1 MRIGTRGS
9 LLAVAQAEEV
19 RNRLSSE
26 FELPLNAFE
35 IVKITTSGDL
45 ITDRPLKEIGGKGLF
60 TKEIEHELLLGT
72 IDIAVH
78 SMKDMPVL
86 QPCGLQIDTYLPR
99 EDIRDAFLSFE
110 YSSIDDLP
118 NNAILGTSSVRRTA
132 QVLNFRDDLQVIDFR
147 GNVQTRLKKL
157 RSGIAF
163 GTLLAMAGLN
173 RLRISDV
180 PIFPIEIGDML
191 PAVAQGVIG
200 IERRVSDLSAA
211 HLLERIN
218 DYKTERLLSCERAY
232 LKALDGSCQTPIA
245 GCAILE
251 NGNIYFRAEIIKPDG
266 SQKLTESGVC
276 LEEDAEELGIEL
288 AERLRSKAPT
298 DFFSWL

>member
-26 FELPLNAFE
+26 FDLPLNAFK
-35 IVKITTSGDL
+35 IVKIITSGDL

-86 QPCGLQIDTYLPR
+86 QPFGLQIDTYLPR
-99 EDIRDAFLSFE
+99 EDIREAFLSFE
-110 YSSIDDLP
+110 YSSIDGLP
-118 NNAILGTSSVRRTA
+118 KNAILGTSSVRRTA

-200 IERRVSDLSAA
+200 IERRASDLSAA

-218 DYKTERLLSCERAY
+218 DYKTERVLSCERAY
-232 LKALDGSCQTPIA
+232 LKELDGSCQTPIA
-245 GCAILE
+245 GCAILK
-251 NGNIYFRAEIIKPDG
+251 NGNIHFRAEIIKPDG

-288 AERLRSKAPT
+288 AERLQSKAPS

>member
-1 MRIGTRGS
+1 LRIGTRGS

-60 TKEIEHELLLGT
+60 TKEIEHELLSGS

-118 NNAILGTSSVRRTA
+118 EDAILGTSSVRRTA
-132 QVLNFRDDLQVIDFR
+132 QVLNFRNDLRVIDFR
-147 GNVQTRLKKL
+147 GNVQTRLQKL

-200 IERRVSDLSAA
+200 IERRMSDLSAA

-218 DYKTERLLSCERAY
+218 DSKTERVLSCERAY

-245 GCAILE
+245 GCAIIK
-251 NGNIYFRAEIIKPDG
+251 NGNIHFRAEIIRPDG

-288 AERLRSKAPT
+288 AERLRSKAPH

>member
-60 TKEIEHELLLGT
+60 TKEIEHELLSGT

-110 YSSIDDLP
+110 HSSIDDLP
-118 NNAILGTSSVRRTA
+118 KDAILGTSSVRRTA
-132 QVLNFRDDLQVIDFR
+132 QVLNFRNDLQVIDFR
-147 GNVQTRLKKL
+147 GNVQTRLQKL

-200 IERRVSDLSAA
+200 IERRMSDLSAA

-218 DYKTERLLSCERAY
+218 DYKTERVLSCERAY

-251 NGNIYFRAEIIKPDG
+251 NGNIHFRAEIIKPDG
-266 SQKLTESGVC
+266 SQKRTESGTC

-288 AERLRSKAPT
+288 AERLRSKAPS

>member
-60 TKEIEHELLLGT
+60 TKEIEHELLSGT

-118 NNAILGTSSVRRTA
+118 NHAILGTSSVRRTA
-132 QVLNFRDDLQVIDFR
+132 QILNFRNDLQVIDFR
-147 GNVQTRLKKL
+147 GNVQTRLEKL

-173 RLRISDV
+173 RLGISDV

-200 IERRVSDLSAA
+200 IERRVSDLSVA

-218 DYKTERLLSCERAY
+218 DYKTERVLSCERAY

-245 GCAILE
+245 GCAILK
-251 NGNIYFRAEIIKPDG
+251 NGNIHFTAEIIKPDG

-276 LEEDAEELGIEL
+276 LKEDAEELGIEL

>member
-26 FELPLNAFE
+26 FQLPLNAFE

-60 TKEIEHELLLGT
+60 TKEIEHELLSGT

-110 YSSIDDLP
+110 HSSIDDLP
-118 NNAILGTSSVRRTA
+118 KDAILGTSSVRRTA
-132 QVLNFRDDLQVIDFR
+132 QVLNFRNDLQVIDFR
-147 GNVQTRLKKL
+147 GNVQTRLQKL

-200 IERRVSDLSAA
+200 IERRMSDLSAA

-218 DYKTERLLSCERAY
+218 DYKTERVLSCERAY

-251 NGNIYFRAEIIKPDG
+251 NGNIHFRAEIIKPDG

-276 LEEDAEELGIEL
+276 LKEDAEELGIEL

>member
-1 MRIGTRGS
+1 MKIGTRGS

-99 EDIRDAFLSFE
+99 EDMRDAFLSFE

-118 NNAILGTSSVRRTA
+118 KDAILGTSSIRRTA
-132 QVLNFRDDLQVIDFR
+132 QILNFRNDLQVIDFR

-180 PIFPIEIGDML
+180 PIFPIETGDML

-218 DYKTERLLSCERAY
+218 DYKTERVLSCERSY

-251 NGNIYFRAEIIKPDG
+251 DGNIHFRAEIIKPDG

-288 AERLRSKAPT
+288 AERLRSKAPS

>member
-1 MRIGTRGS
+1 LRIGTRGS

-19 RNRLSSE
+19 RNRLSAE
-26 FELPLNAFE
+26 FELPFTAFE

-60 TKEIEHELLLGT
+60 TKEIEHELLTGT

-86 QPCGLQIDTYLPR
+86 QPGGLQIDSYLPR

-118 NNAILGTSSVRRTA
+118 KDAILGTSSVRRTA
-132 QVLNFRDDLQVIDFR
+132 QVLNFRNDLQVIDFR

-173 RLRISDV
+173 RLQVSDV
-180 PIFPIEIGDML
+180 PIFPIEISDML

-218 DYKTERLLSCERAY
+218 DYKTERVLSCERAY

-245 GCAILE
+245 GCATLE
-251 NGNIYFRAEIIKPDG
+251 KGNINFKAEIIKPDG

-288 AERLRSKAPT
+288 AERLRSKSPC

>member
-118 NNAILGTSSVRRTA
+118 NDAILGTSSVRRTA
-132 QVLNFRDDLQVIDFR
+132 QVLNFRNDLQVIDFR
-147 GNVQTRLKKL
+147 GNVQTRLQKL
-157 RSGIAF
+157 RSGIAA

-218 DYKTERLLSCERAY
+218 DYKTERVLSCERAY

-251 NGNIYFRAEIIKPDG
+251 NGNIHFKAEIIKPDG
-266 SQKLTESGVC
+266 SQKLTESGIC

-288 AERLRSKAPT
+288 AERLRSKAPS

>member
-99 EDIRDAFLSFE
+99 EDMRDAFLSFE

-118 NNAILGTSSVRRTA
+118 KDAILGTSSVRRTA
-132 QVLNFRDDLQVIDFR
+132 QILNFRNDLQVIDFR

-173 RLRISDV
+173 RLKISDV

-218 DYKTERLLSCERAY
+218 DYKT
-232 LKALDGSCQTPIA
+232 
-245 GCAILE
+245 
-251 NGNIYFRAEIIKPDG
+251 
-266 SQKLTESGVC
+266 
-276 LEEDAEELGIEL
+276 
-288 AERLRSKAPT
+288 
-298 DFFSWL
+298 

>member
-9 LLAVAQAEEV
+9 LLALAQAEEV
-19 RNRLSSE
+19 RNRLSLA
-26 FELPLNAFE
+26 FELPLTAFE

-45 ITDRPLKEIGGKGLF
+45 ITDRSLKDIGGKGLF
-60 TKEIEHELLLGT
+60 TKEIEHELTSGT

-86 QPCGLQIDTYLPR
+86 QPCGLKIDTYLPR

-110 YSSIDDLP
+110 HSSIDDLP
-118 NNAILGTSSVRRTA
+118 KDSILGTSSVRRTA
-132 QVLNFRDDLQVIDFR
+132 QVLNFRNDLKVIDFR
-147 GNVQTRLKKL
+147 GNVQTRLRKL
-157 RSGIAF
+157 RSGIAL

-218 DYKTERLLSCERAY
+218 DSKTERVLSCERAY

-251 NGNIYFRAEIIKPDG
+251 NGNIHFKAEIIRPDG
-266 SQKLTESGVC
+266 SQKLTEFGVC

-288 AERLRSKAPT
+288 AERLRSKAPS

>member
-1 MRIGTRGS
+1 LRIGTRGS

>member
-60 TKEIEHELLLGT
+60 TKEIEHELLSGS

-118 NNAILGTSSVRRTA
+118 EDAILGTSSVRRTA
-132 QVLNFRDDLQVIDFR
+132 QVLNFRNDLQVIDFR
-147 GNVQTRLKKL
+147 GNVQTRLQKL

-218 DYKTERLLSCERAY
+218 DYKTERVLSCERAY

-245 GCAILE
+245 GCAILK
-251 NGNIYFRAEIIKPDG
+251 NGNIHFRAEIIKPDG

-288 AERLRSKAPT
+288 AERLRSKAPS

>member
-1 MRIGTRGS
+1 
-9 LLAVAQAEEV
+9 
-19 RNRLSSE
+19 
-26 FELPLNAFE
+26 
-35 IVKITTSGDL
+35 
-45 ITDRPLKEIGGKGLF
+45 
-60 TKEIEHELLLGT
+60 
-72 IDIAVH
+72 
-78 SMKDMPVL
+78 MKDMPVL
-86 QPCGLQIDTYLPR
+86 QPFGLQIDTYLPR

-118 NNAILGTSSVRRTA
+118 KNAILGTSSVRRTA
-132 QVLNFRDDLQVIDFR
+132 QVLNLRNDLQVIDFR

-157 RSGIAF
+157 RSGVAL

-173 RLRISDV
+173 RLQISDV

-218 DYKTERLLSCERAY
+218 DYKTERAVSCERAY

-245 GCAILE
+245 GCAILK
-251 NGNIYFRAEIIKPDG
+251 NGNIHFRAEIIKPDG

-288 AERLRSKAPT
+288 AERLRSKAPS

>member
-9 LLAVAQAEEV
+9 LLALAQAEEV

-110 YSSIDDLP
+110 YSSIDGLP
-118 NNAILGTSSVRRTA
+118 KNAILGTSSVRRTA
-132 QVLNFRDDLQVIDFR
+132 QVLNCRNDLQVIDFR

-173 RLRISDV
+173 RLRILDV

-218 DYKTERLLSCERAY
+218 DYKTERVLSCERAY

-245 GCAILE
+245 GCAILK
-251 NGNIYFRAEIIKPDG
+251 NGNIHFKAEIIKPDG
-266 SQKLTESGVC
+266 SQKLTESGIC

-288 AERLRSKAPT
+288 AERLRSKAPS